1 MPDDLDLDDPL
12 AAAAI
17 RLGREGRSRR
27 EIASALGMALS
38 ELEALEDGREG
49 FAAAMERAEDE
60 ARAWWEALPGE
71 VLAAGRRFDMASWR
85 EAMCW
90 RFGKESLED
99 ADQEESGKGRYPP
112 PGGPVYII
120 PCNGREI
127 GPDGLCP
134 YAKQN
139 MEDWPDEW
147 FKDAKYESDE
157 YEGDEDEGE
166 GEDGDD
172 AHGGTD

>member
-1 MPDDLDLDDPL
+1 MSM
-12 AAAAI
+12 
-17 RLGREGRSRR
+17 G
-27 EIASALGMALS
+27 
-38 ELEALEDGREG
+38 ELEALEDERPG

-71 VLAAGRRFDMASWR
+71 VLATGRRFDMGAWR
-85 EAMCW
+85 EAMAW
-90 RFGKESLED
+90 RFGDETAGE
-99 ADQEESGKGRYPP
+99 AEEAGPRYPP

-157 YEGDEDEGE
+157 YEGDEDEDE
-166 GEDGDD
+166 GRDEADGR
-172 AHGGTD
+172 TD